1 MKTARIKLTQHKIN
15 HIKSIK
21 TKAYFSYKDLTFFFT
36 LFYDHI
42 NELPCSDPYLAVN
55 LTFLTGVI
63 LVVLGLFNLGFLV
76 NFISHAIIV
85 GFCSA
90 ASIVIAGTWVHDQVT
105 AKSAV
110 WIMIDRIWLKWIR
123 IF

>member
-1 MKTARIKLTQHKIN
+1 MN
-15 HIKSIK
+15 
-21 TKAYFSYKDLTFFFT
+21 
-36 LFYDHI
+36 
-42 NELPCSDPYLAVN
+42 PSDPLLAVN

-90 ASIVIAGTWVHDQVT
+90 ASIVIAGTWGGHVHDHHSVSRNQLC
-105 AKSAV
+105 
-110 WIMIDRIWLKWIR
+110 DRD
-123 IF
+123 

>member
-1 MKTARIKLTQHKIN
+1 MKKSKTSESVVLDLEIKPALE
-15 HIKSIK
+15 
-21 TKAYFSYKDLTFFFT
+21 T
-36 LFYDHI
+36 L
-42 NELPCSDPYLAVN
+42 SDPNLAVN

-90 ASIVIAGTWVHDQVT
+90 ASIVIAGK
-105 AKSAV
+105 A
-110 WIMIDRIWLKWIR
+110 L
-123 IF
+123 